1 MIAAIEHRLIPG
13 SADLGILF
21 SILTLPF
28 KLVIFIIKKIV
39 IGIPIMVAKSLVMAL
54 LMALLPLIVV
64 AAVIWWVIATKL

>member
-1 MIAAIEHRLIPG
+1 MG
-13 SADLGILF
+13 FLF

-28 KLVIFIIKKIV
+28 KLVIFIVKKIV